1 MVLVAAVVEGADG
14 RVVTLYDVNGHMLAT
29 KQDNDVLL
37 RFEVPA
43 SGTYVIKVGHYPAK
57 KIVVVRWSLRGRST
71 RKQIG

>member
-37 RFEVPA
+37 RFEVPT

-57 KIVVVRWSLRGRST
+57 KIVVVR
-71 RKQIG
+71 

>member
-14 RVVTLYDVNGHMLAT
+14 RVVTLYDVNGRMLAT

-43 SGTYVIKVGHYPAK
+43 SGQKDCSGKMKSK
-57 KIVVVRWSLRGRST
+57 KQEYKKTNWTDTESI
-71 RKQIG
+71 

>member
-14 RVVTLYDVNGHMLAT
+14 RAVTLYDVNGRMLAT

-57 KIVVVRWSLRGRST
+57 KIVVVR
-71 RKQIG
+71 